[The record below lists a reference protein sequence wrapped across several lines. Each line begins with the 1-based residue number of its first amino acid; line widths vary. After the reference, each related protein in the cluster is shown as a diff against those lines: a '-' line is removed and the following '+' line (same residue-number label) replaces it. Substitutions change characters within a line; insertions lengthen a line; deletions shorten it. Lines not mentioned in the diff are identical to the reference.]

1 MARPLTPREVT
12 EMLLADRM
20 RNGSLH
26 GNGGSRGHANGDG
39 KRRGRAA
46 KRAPAAT
53 DKAQHTQTEE

>member
-1 MARPLTPREVT
+1 
-12 EMLLADRM
+12 MLLADRM